1 MRILLI
7 IACILF
13 VSIDSIAVGLSASI
27 RQFFDNKPAD
37 ARYRIEK
44 DYLFSGT
51 LLPMFYMNRLYTPA
65 WINPEPE
72 DWISQKTS
80 IWNKRGSEV
89 YTGNNMISPKGYE
102 LIGYLR
108 RVYEHGLQPN
118 DFHLTLIEK
127 YASRIQSMIPMAAE
141 DIMKLEILL
150 TDAFILLGAQL
161 HYGKVDPEKEGADWQ
176 IDRKEAE
183 LRLDEKLENALGRND
198 LGNTLNQLAPNY
210 RSYWIM
216 KSELAFFSSLNNLSW
231 PQLKS
236 AKAIK
241 PGENNQILP
250 GIRARLIHLR
260 YELSD
265 STSAQYDE
273 ELLLQVKIFQNDR
286 GLNPDG
292 EIGRGTLEMLN
303 RSPEQLI
310 NQLKV
315 NMERFRWLPA
325 KLTDKHI
332 IVNIANLRLDLIE
345 GGDTL
350 ISLRA
355 IVGNEYRKT
364 PVFNDRLTYI
374 VFSPTWIVPPT
385 ILKMD
390 VIPELL
396 KGSAYL
402 QQKNMRLL
410 RLNGT
415 EIGYNDIDWS
425 KISRNRFPYLVQQ
438 RPGSDNALGR
448 VKFMFPNK
456 HNIYIHD
463 TPSKGYFARDD
474 RALSSGCIRVQNPAE
489 LARLLLSDNPEWTPE
504 KINAAMESLT
514 QQNVQLNTPVDVAL
528 MYLTAWGDGHGR
540 IQFRKD
546 IYNRDETVQNALN
559 EKPETVKLRII
570 PFVRN

>member
-1 MRILLI
+1 MRILFFS
-7 IACILF
+7 ACILF
-13 VSIDSIAVGLSASI
+13 VSIDSIAAGLTGSI
-27 RQFFDNKPAD
+27 RQFFDNKPTD
-37 ARYRIEK
+37 ARYRIEN

-65 WINPEPE
+65 WINPESE
-72 DWISQKTS
+72 DWISKRSS
-80 IWNKRGSEV
+80 IWNTRSSEV
-89 YTGNNMISPKGYE
+89 YSGKNIISPKGFE
-102 LIGYLR
+102 LIGYIR
-108 RVYEHGLQPN
+108 KVNEHGLQAS

-127 YASRIQSMIPMAAE
+127 YAGRIQSMIPMPAE

-150 TDAFILLGAQL
+150 TDAFMLLGSQL

-183 LRLDEKLENALGRND
+183 LRLDEKLENALARND

-216 KSELAFFSSLNNLSW
+216 KNELAFFSSMINQSW
-231 PQLKS
+231 PQLKYVQT
-236 AKAIK
+236 IK
-241 PGENNQILP
+241 PGETNQLLP
-250 GIRARLIHLR
+250 KIRARLMHLR

-273 ELLLQVKIFQNDR
+273 ELQKHLKIFQKER

-292 EIGRGTLEMLN
+292 EIGKGTLEMLN
-303 RSPEQLI
+303 SRPEQLI
-310 NQLKV
+310 NQLRV
-315 NMERFRWLPA
+315 NMERFRWLPV
-325 KLTDKHI
+325 KLTNKHI
-332 IVNIANLRLDLIE
+332 IVNIANFRLDMIE
-345 GGDTL
+345 GVDTL
-350 ISLRA
+350 ISMRA

-364 PVFNDRLTYI
+364 PVFNDLMTYI

-396 KGSAYL
+396 KGPAYL

-415 EIGYNDIDWS
+415 EIDYNDIDWS
-425 KISRNRFPYLVQQ
+425 TISRNRFPYMVQQ
-438 RPGSDNALGR
+438 RPGNENALGR

-463 TPSKGYFARDD
+463 TPTKGYFARDD
-474 RALSSGCIRVQNPAE
+474 RALSSGCIRVQNPFE
-489 LARLLLSDNPEWTPE
+489 LARLLLSDSPEWTSE
-504 KINAAMESLT
+504 RIRAAMESVS
-514 QQNVQLNTPVDVAL
+514 QQNVHLKTPIDVAL
-528 MYLTAWGDGHGR
+528 LYLTAWGDGQGR

-546 IYNRDETVQNALN
+546 IYSRDETVQNALN
-559 EKPETVKLRII
+559 EKPETVKIRII
-570 PFVRN
+570 PFVRK